1 MSALQAAADLT
12 VLVAVRCGESCTCSL
27 ATWTRTV
34 SNYPL
39 ALLCCCPC
47 SALALLTAVRLRAD
61 LNNAVYFFEE
71 MLKEKNAPTDECGL
85 CTAVAA
91 CMSSS

>member
-34 SNYPL
+34 SNYR
-39 ALLCCCPC
+39 ALLL
-47 SALALLTAVRLRAD
+47 STLSLLTAVRLRAD

-85 CTAVAA
+85 CTVAA
-91 CMSSS
+91 CI

>member
-1 MSALQAAADLT
+1 MLELNGCWSDGVGCCQ
-12 VLVAVRCGESCTCSL
+12 VRGKLHVFVGDMDTYCKQLS
-27 ATWTRTV
+27 
-34 SNYPL
+34 L

-91 CMSSS
+91 CMSSA

>member
-1 MSALQAAADLT
+1 M
-12 VLVAVRCGESCTCSL
+12 
-27 ATWTRTV
+27 
-34 SNYPL
+34 
-39 ALLCCCPC
+39 LL
-47 SALALLTAVRLRAD
+47 SLLTAARLRAD

-91 CMSSS
+91 CI

>member
-1 MSALQAAADLT
+1 MFVGDMDTYCKQLH
-12 VLVAVRCGESCTCSL
+12 
-27 ATWTRTV
+27 V
-34 SNYPL
+34 SPGPVVVPAQL
-39 ALLCCCPC
+39 
-47 SALALLTAVRLRAD
+47 SLLTAVRLRAD

-91 CMSSS
+91 CI

>member
-1 MSALQAAADLT
+1 MLS
-12 VLVAVRCGESCTCSL
+12 
-27 ATWTRTV
+27 
-34 SNYPL
+34 
-39 ALLCCCPC
+39 
-47 SALALLTAVRLRAD
+47 LLTAVRLRAD